1 MKIEIEHLALP
12 AKDAAAMIEWYIK
25 TLGAS
30 LVFNNGQVPPTALI
44 RLGGAMLEI
53 YAGDSS
59 APETANNKLCGWR
72 HVALRV
78 PSIAEAKA
86 TLESR
91 GVRFTEA
98 PRPAAGGGQVLFFAD
113 PEGNLLHLVE
123 RSADSVVK

>member
-1 MKIEIEHLALP
+1 MQIEIEHLALP
-12 AKDAAAMIEWYIK
+12 AKDAVAMIEWYSR
-25 TLGAS
+25 TLGAAT
-30 LVFNNGQVPPTALI
+30 VFHNGQNPPMALL

-53 YAGDSS
+53 YAGDASV
-59 APETANNKLCGWR
+59 PDTANNKLCGWR

-78 PSIAEAKA
+78 PSIAEAKM

-123 RSADSVVK
+123 RTADSVVA